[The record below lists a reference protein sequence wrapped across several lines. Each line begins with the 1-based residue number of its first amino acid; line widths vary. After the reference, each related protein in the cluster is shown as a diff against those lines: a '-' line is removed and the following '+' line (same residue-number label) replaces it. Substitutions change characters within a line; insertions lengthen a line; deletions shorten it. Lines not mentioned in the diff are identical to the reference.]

1 MNHTSLALIAFLLA
15 AMLVISATIAAAA
28 PALGAGGGHSKRSGH
43 GTDRQSNKA
52 ETTAS
57 GEGSTAITLQGNA
70 ATNGL
75 LGYASTFINQKNKAK
90 TTASG
95 EGSTAITFQANEAK
109 GSGHGHSNDQNNKAK
124 TTTASGE
131 GSTALTLQRNAVGK
145 SL

>member
-1 MNHTSLALIAFLLA
+1 MNHTSLVLIAFLLA
-15 AMLVISATIAAAA
+15 ATLVISATIAAAA

-95 EGSTAITFQANEAK
+95 EGSTAIT
-109 GSGHGHSNDQNNKAK
+109 
-124 TTTASGE
+124 
-131 GSTALTLQRNAVGK
+131 LQRNAAGK